1 MELAGFFQQV
11 FPCRKIVGVTAKT
24 GRPLVVVGFFDPRIG
39 ISGALVHWFTECVEG
54 RGLA

>member
-39 ISGALVHWFTECVEG
+39 ISV
-54 RGLA
+54 